1 MNGLRKVRQFVID
14 KDLYHAMPL
23 IAYMFLYLIW
33 FRILEVVPRSH
44 YYQVVFDYDR
54 LIPFVEIFVIPYIS
68 WFFFIV
74 FGTAVLYFTDRK
86 SYDELQTMLMLGMTL
101 FLLISTFLPNRQ
113 PLRLIEMPRNNIFTR
128 MVAGLWKTDSPTN
141 VWPSIHVYNSAAIA
155 VAFFNSEAHKLRRPW
170 FRIAIIVWSI
180 LIILSTVFIKQHTLF
195 DMVTALSF
203 MIMIYV
209 STYTFGFVYHCKLWD
224 SLWKKQMS
232 E

>member
-1 MNGLRKVRQFVID
+1 MNGLRKVRRFVID

-128 MVAGLWKTDSPTN
+128 MVAGLWK
-141 VWPSIHVYNSAAIA
+141 IGRAHV
-155 VAFFNSEAHKLRRPW
+155 
-170 FRIAIIVWSI
+170 
-180 LIILSTVFIKQHTLF
+180 
-195 DMVTALSF
+195 
-203 MIMIYV
+203 
-209 STYTFGFVYHCKLWD
+209 
-224 SLWKKQMS
+224 
-232 E
+232 